1 MKSNIN
7 KNLCIIGK
15 NVNIVYTLEA
25 KLTASNLNV
34 RVISK
39 DDTIEQI
46 AVETNKYN
54 SKFVIL
60 VCEKEKAIHLMS
72 FLMRNKQVIFIISEE
87 DKIQNY
93 PYSFSL
99 KDLNIDEVIYKIIKI
114 IKGKYVII

>member
-15 NVNIVYTLEA
+15 NVNIVYALEA

-34 RVISK
+34 RVIPE
-39 DDTIEQI
+39 DDIVEQI
-46 AVETNKYN
+46 AVEIHKHN

-72 FLMRNKQVIFIISEE
+72 FLAKNKQVIFVISEE
-87 DKIQNY
+87 EKIQNY

-99 KDLNIDEVIYKIIKI
+99 KDFNIDEVIYKIIKI
-114 IKGKYVII
+114 IISK